1 GCRAPD
7 WARAARFGRI
17 RRMRKSL
24 AAALALVW
32 ATAQAEL
39 PPSLQRILNGHSIPP
54 GDVSLWVQAVAAREP
69 VISHLADTPRNPA
82 STIKLLTTWVALDQ
96 LGPTY
101 TWPTEIYYLGDYVGS
116 ELRGDLGL
124 KGYGDPYLVTEEFWK
139 LLGALRRSGL
149 EDVEGD
155 LIVDDSYFA
164 PFDEDP
170 GAFDGQPHR
179 TYNVTPSAVLV
190 NFKAV
195 RFQFLPDPQGG
206 VRITADPQPSNL
218 DVDNRV
224 RLVDGPC
231 RGYQAGISFELAD
244 AAGRSAVFG
253 GQFPRACAPYSL
265 SRSVLQHDTFAYG
278 VYRTLWAELGG
289 RHRGGMRRGV
299 VPEGFEP
306 ALTWR
311 SRPLAE
317 VIRSVNKF
325 SNNVMTRQLLYTL
338 GGETAGAPATPEAG
352 VAAIE
357 AYLEQRDLD
366 IGTLVVANGAGL
378 ARETRIS
385 TRLLAEVL
393 LAAARSPLAPEYL
406 ASLSLGGLDG
416 TTRGRFNGHSVTG
429 RLHVKTG
436 RLDHVSA
443 LAGYVHAG
451 AGIDYVVVIMLNSPD
466 AHRGPGEELQEALVR
481 WVYDLA

>member
-1 GCRAPD
+1 M
-7 WARAARFGRI
+7 RFGRI
-17 RRMRKSL
+17 RRMRKSFVV
-24 AAALALVW
+24 ALALVC
-32 ATAQAEL
+32 APAQAEL
-39 PPSLQRILNGHSIPP
+39 PSPLQRILDGHSIPLQ
-54 GDVSLWVQAVAAREP
+54 DVSLWVQAVAAPEP
-69 VISHLADTPRNPA
+69 TIAHLADTPRNPA
-82 STIKLLTTWVALDQ
+82 STIKLLTTWVALDE

-101 TWPTEIYYLGDYVGS
+101 TWPTEVYYLGDYVDN

-124 KGYGDPYLVTEEFWK
+124 KGYGDPYLVTEELWK

-149 EDVEGD
+149 EDVQGD

-164 PFDEDP
+164 PLEEDP

-179 TYNVTPSAVLV
+179 TYNVTPSALLV

-195 RFQFLPDPQGG
+195 RFQFLPDQQGG

-218 DVDNRV
+218 DLDNRIT
-224 RLVDGPC
+224 LVDGPC
-231 RGYQAGISFELAD
+231 RGYQAGISFDLAD
-244 AAGRSAVFG
+244 ATGRSAAFAG
-253 GQFPRACAPYSL
+253 RFPRACAPYAF
-265 SRSVLQHDTFAYG
+265 SRSILQHDTFAYG

-306 ALTWR
+306 ALIWR

-317 VIRSVNKF
+317 IIRSVNKF

-338 GGETAGAPATPEAG
+338 GAEAAGAPATPEAG

-357 AYLEQRDLD
+357 RYLAEHGLD
-366 IGTLVVANGAGL
+366 IGTLIVANGAGL

-385 TRLLAEVL
+385 AQLLADVL
-393 LAAARSPLAPEYL
+393 LTAARSPLAAEYL

-416 TTRGRFNGHSVTG
+416 TTRGRFNGHAVTG
-429 RLHVKTG
+429 RMHVKTG
-436 RLDHVSA
+436 RLDDVSA
-443 LAGYVHAG
+443 LAGYVHART
-451 AGIDYVVVIMLNSPD
+451 GIDYVVTLMLNSPD

-481 WVYDLA
+481 WIYDLP